1 MSSPWWMQ
9 SPAPALYVRPQS
21 AGYGWEP
28 NEAATRWAKDTAVPD
43 DTFRRMASDVARLSA
58 GAASGACG
66 TTLLDPVRGEL
77 RWHSMPWSDGWLA
90 WCLPDEIYRP
100 SPQDMLD
107 RVEILQRFGRI
118 GVLVRDLRTGEGYW
132 DENTFRLWGF
142 DPAGGTPSVQDAL
155 ERVHLDDRQRM
166 QERTDHR
173 TCSLGYSNQRFRVH
187 LPDGGLR
194 HLHSMVN
201 VLPGADGKPLRIIG
215 VLVDDTETIESFLE
229 QRKATQDAE
238 QALTLAGVA
247 MWRLDLHHNQTFAND
262 VYRDR
267 MRVAAAGPG
276 FDPELVTQRY
286 HPEDRVAAAHAN
298 ERALAGEAA
307 VDAVVRYRYTDDGP
321 YRTLLTRRVARRGP
335 GGRPHELIGIGL
347 DITDFVQVSQQAQVF
362 ARRADEAA
370 AKGGVGFWSL
380 DPHSGLGHWDAG
392 MFAIHRR
399 DSTRGT
405 PSHAQ
410 WVDEYAHPDDR
421 ARLMKLR
428 EPVDQDLLRSYQNH
442 CRIVL
447 GDGEVRWLEYSARYE
462 SADGRH
468 MLVGTVVDVTDKKA
482 AWAALQVEQQRTRL
496 AADAVGLG
504 VWECTLDGQQLYWN
518 AQMYRLHGLEPND
531 ARPLDHLW
539 KLAHSPSERAN
550 LGRSIQQHAQ
560 SGEPLQ
566 HEMRVSAADGSERW
580 LALRGTV
587 IAGGGR
593 RKDRVYGVSWDVTA
607 LRRAEHQ
614 RHEQEAALDASR
626 ARTELV
632 AQLGHSLRTPLTSV
646 LGFTRL
652 ALDQGTVAPRER
664 AWLEN
669 VRIAGQ
675 DLLNQ
680 LDDLLGAAASTHGVQ
695 PDLWPTAPL
704 PAPRVTAAAPGVGA
718 LTVVCI
724 EDSVI
729 NLLLVEELVR
739 QRPGIT
745 LHSAPSGAGGVEL
758 ASRVRPQVVLV
769 DMNLPDCDGFEVLRR
784 LRQDPALAN
793 TTCIVLSADAA
804 DSQIESA
811 LAAGFDAYWTK
822 PIDFEQFLS
831 GLDALAQGQP
841 IADGRRR

>member
-21 AGYGWEP
+21 TGYGWEP
-28 NEAATRWAKDTAVPD
+28 NEAASRWARETAVPD
-43 DTFRRMASDVARLSA
+43 DTFGRLASDVGRLST

-118 GVLVRDLRTGEGYW
+118 GVLVRDLRTGEGHW

-142 DPAGGTPSVQDAL
+142 DPAAGAPSLHDTL
-155 ERVHLDDRQRM
+155 ERVHPDDRERLR
-166 QERTDHR
+166 ERTDPA
-173 TCSLGYSNQRFRVH
+173 TCTLGYSSQRFRVYM
-187 LPDGGLR
+187 PDGALR

-201 VLPGADGKPLRIIG
+201 VLPGADGKPLRVIG
-215 VLVDDTETIESFLE
+215 VIVDDTETIESFLT

-238 QALTLAGVA
+238 KALALAGVA
-247 MWRLDLHHNQTFAND
+247 MWRIDLHRNQSFGND
-262 VYRDR
+262 VYLDR
-267 MRVAAAGPG
+267 MRVATAGPG
-276 FDPELVTQRY
+276 FNPELVTQRY
-286 HPEDRVAAAHAN
+286 HPEDRVAAEHAN

-321 YRTLLTRRVARRGP
+321 YRTLLTRRVARRDHN
-335 GGRPHELIGIGL
+335 GRPHELIGIGL
-347 DITDFVQVSQQAQVF
+347 DITDFVQVSHQAQVF

-370 AKGGVGFWSL
+370 TMGGVGFWSL
-380 DPHSGLGHWDAG
+380 DPESGKGHWDAG

-399 DSTRGT
+399 ASEHGT
-405 PSHAQ
+405 PSHTQ
-410 WVDEYAHPDDR
+410 WVAEYAHPDDR

-428 EPVDQDLLRSYQNH
+428 TPIDDELLHSYQNH

-462 SADGRH
+462 KNAVRP
-468 MLVGTVVDVTDKKA
+468 MLIGTVVDVTDKKA
-482 AWAALQVEQQRTRL
+482 AWAALQLEQQRTRF

-504 VWECTLDGQQLYWN
+504 VWECTLDGQHLYWN
-518 AQMYRLHGLEPND
+518 AQMYKLHGLEPSD
-531 ARPLDHLW
+531 PRPLGHLW
-539 KLAHSPSERAN
+539 KMAHSPSERAN
-550 LGRSIQQHAQ
+550 LDRAIHQHAK

-566 HEMRVSAADGSERW
+566 HEMRVVTGDGSERW

-587 IAGGGR
+587 IAGTGR
-593 RKDRVYGVSWDVTA
+593 RKDRVYGVSWDITQ

-614 RHEQEAALDASR
+614 RHEQETALEASR

-632 AQLGHSLRTPLTSV
+632 AQLGRTLRTPLTSV

-652 ALDQGTVAPRER
+652 ALDQGTVPPRER
-664 AWLEN
+664 GWLEN
-669 VRIAGQ
+669 VRLAGHE
-675 DLLNQ
+675 LLHQ
-680 LDDLLGAAASTHGVQ
+680 IDDLLGAAASTHEIQ
-695 PDLWPTAPL
+695 PDLWPTSPV
-704 PAPRVTAAAPGVGA
+704 PAPMVAAAAPGVGG
-718 LTVVCI
+718 LTLVCI

-745 LHSAPSGAGGVEL
+745 LHSAPSGTSGVEL
-758 ASRVRPQVVLV
+758 ASRVRPQVVLI
-769 DMNLPDCDGFEVLRR
+769 DMHLPDCDGFEVLRR
-784 LRQDPALAN
+784 LRQDPALAK

-804 DSQIESA
+804 DSNIDRA

-831 GLDALAQGQP
+831 GFDALAQGQP
-841 IADGRRR
+841 VPDSRRR